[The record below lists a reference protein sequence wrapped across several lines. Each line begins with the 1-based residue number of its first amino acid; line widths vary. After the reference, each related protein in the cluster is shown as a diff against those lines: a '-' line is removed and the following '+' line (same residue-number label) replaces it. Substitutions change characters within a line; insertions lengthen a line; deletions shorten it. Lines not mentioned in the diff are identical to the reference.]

1 MTYVSI
7 SDLKTN
13 PASIISESLDY
24 PVAIQK
30 RSKTQAYL
38 VGRAIFDQ
46 MVAQL
51 EDAIDRQAIAE
62 ADFSKGEDFEKVV
75 KELGLW
81 KLPSRQGQKNS

>member
-1 MTYVSI
+1 MIMTYVSI

-13 PASIISESLDY
+13 PAEVISASLDY
-24 PVAIQK
+24 PIAIQK

-38 VGRAIFDQ
+38 VGKDIFEKL
-46 MVAQL
+46 VAQM

-75 KELGLW
+75 KELGL
-81 KLPSRQGQKNS
+81 

>member
-13 PASIISESLDY
+13 PAEVISASLDY
-24 PVAIQK
+24 PIAIQK

-38 VGRAIFDQ
+38 VGKDIFEKL
-46 MVAQL
+46 VAQM

-75 KELGLW
+75 KELGL
-81 KLPSRQGQKNS
+81 

>member
-7 SDLKTN
+7 SELKTN
-13 PASIISESLDY
+13 PAEVISASLDY
-24 PVAIQK
+24 PIAIQK

-38 VGRAIFDQ
+38 VGKDIFEKL
-46 MVAQL
+46 VAQM

-75 KELGLW
+75 KELGL
-81 KLPSRQGQKNS
+81 